1 MHSTLSLPYL
11 GSGSKMQAKLRYITL
26 FLFLFFNTADAQA
39 PVRPLEPAFKAM
51 ENEDWDK
58 AFLLADKDGDL
69 GYSIILWHYL
79 REGLGRPDEAL
90 RFLEQNS
97 DWPGL
102 PYLRKRSEK
111 TFFNASD
118 KEVLAF
124 FDLGKPQTGLGSL
137 VYALALKRDGQKFK
151 AGLVA
156 QAAWADQ
163 SMNKTTTFEIIEN
176 FRTNLLPLKDNRFEF
191 LLWEKD
197 KASLDAMSFL
207 LSDTQKAIADTVFSL
222 NANKKN
228 VSAKIN
234 SLPPEWKKHPIVMH
248 ARFEWR
254 LRNNLRESALEVL
267 ENYSKSAKHLSQPS
281 KWAEKREILARDLMY
296 DKQYNK
302 AYNISSNHYLEEGD
316 TYAVLEW
323 LSGYLAL
330 EKLNNADL
338 ALKHFKNFLVA
349 VDAPISLGRGF
360 YWLGRTY
367 EKQGKMDVAQ
377 QIYQIG
383 ADRWE
388 TYYGLLAAEKVGRTV
403 DIKALNTP
411 HSKSWKKASF
421 LNGSVFKAALLL
433 FSANREVLAERFL
446 THLTETLSDEDI
458 LRLADF
464 LGEKQ
469 KPHEL
474 VMVAK
479 RAASQSKVFPRPYFA
494 LHPVAE
500 LKQKIPPEMTLAIA
514 RRESEFYPKITSPVG
529 ALGMMQVMPKTA
541 KEVSRRL
548 GLKFSSERMLSD
560 WKYNAKIGIAYL
572 EELSE
577 RYDGNPILMAAAYN
591 AGPSRADRWIQLL
604 GDPRNPKVDL
614 VQWVESIPFEETRNY
629 VMRVSESLPNYKVR
643 LNKKPPASFYFY
655 LKGSGLL
662 PLTPKSE

>member
-1 MHSTLSLPYL
+1 L
-11 GSGSKMQAKLRYITL
+11 K
-26 FLFLFFNTADAQA
+26 
-39 PVRPLEPAFKAM
+39 
-51 ENEDWDK
+51 
-58 AFLLADKDGDL
+58 
-69 GYSIILWHYL
+69 
-79 REGLGRPDEAL
+79 
-90 RFLEQNS
+90 QNS

-111 TFFNASD
+111 SFLNAPD
-118 KEVLAF
+118 GQILAF
-124 FDLGKPQTGLGSL
+124 FEIGKPQTGLGSL
-137 VYALALKRDGQKFK
+137 VYALALKRDDQKFK

-163 SMNKTTTFEIIEN
+163 SMNKATTLEIFEN
-176 FRTNLLPLKDNRFEF
+176 FRTNLLPFKDNRFEF

-197 KASLDAMSFL
+197 KASLNAMSFL
-207 LSDTQKAIADTVFSL
+207 LSDTQKAVADTVFSL
-222 NANKKN
+222 YANKKN
-228 VSAKIN
+228 VSSKIN
-234 SLPPEWKKHPIVMH
+234 SLPPKWKKHPVVMH

-254 LRNNLRESALEVL
+254 LRNNLRESALQVL
-267 ENYSKSAKHLSQPS
+267 ENYSKSARYLAQPS
-281 KWAEKREILARDLMY
+281 KWAERREILARDLMY
-296 DKQYNK
+296 SKQYTK
-302 AYNISSNHYLEEGD
+302 AYSISSNHYLEEGD

-330 EKLNNADL
+330 EKLNNAEL
-338 ALKHFKNFLVA
+338 ALNHFKNFLVS

-403 DIKALNTP
+403 DIAVLNTS
-411 HSKSWKKASF
+411 HSNPWRKASF
-421 LNGSVFKAALLL
+421 SNGSVFKAALLL
-433 FSANREVLAERFL
+433 FSANQEVLAERFL
-446 THLTETLSDEDI
+446 THLTETLSDENI
-458 LRLADF
+458 LRLVNF
-464 LGEKQ
+464 LEENK
-469 KPHEL
+469 KSHEL

-494 LHPVAE
+494 LHPVADIP
-500 LKQKIPPEMTLAIA
+500 QRIPPEMTLAIA
-514 RRESEFYPKITSPVG
+514 RRESEFYPKVASPVG

-541 KEVSRRL
+541 KEVAKRL

-560 WKYNAKIGIAYL
+560 WKYNAKIGVAYL

-577 RYDGNPILMAAAYN
+577 RYEGNPILMAVAYN
-591 AGPSRADRWIQLL
+591 AGPSRADRWIELL
-604 GDPRNPKVDL
+604 GDPRSPKVDL

-643 LNKKPPASFYFY
+643 LNKNPPNSFYFY
-655 LKGSGLL
+655 LKGSGFL
-662 PLTPKSE
+662 PLAPKSE

>member
-1 MHSTLSLPYL
+1 MHSTLNLPYL

-26 FLFLFFNTADAQA
+26 FLFLFFNTADAQV

-111 TFFNASD
+111 TFLNASD

-156 QAAWADQ
+156 QEAWADQ
-163 SMNKTTTFEIIEN
+163 SMNKTTTFEIVEN

-207 LSDTQKAIADTVFSL
+207 LSNTQKAIADTVFSL

-254 LRNNLRESALEVL
+254 LRNNRRDSALEVL

-281 KWAEKREILARDLMY
+281 KWAEKREVLARDLMY
-296 DKQYNK
+296 DKQYKK

-338 ALKHFKNFLVA
+338 ALKHFKNF
-349 VDAPISLGRGF
+349 
-360 YWLGRTY
+360 
-367 EKQGKMDVAQ
+367 
-377 QIYQIG
+377 
-383 ADRWE
+383 
-388 TYYGLLAAEKVGRTV
+388 
-403 DIKALNTP
+403 
-411 HSKSWKKASF
+411 
-421 LNGSVFKAALLL
+421 
-433 FSANREVLAERFL
+433 
-446 THLTETLSDEDI
+446 
-458 LRLADF
+458 
-464 LGEKQ
+464 
-469 KPHEL
+469 
-474 VMVAK
+474 
-479 RAASQSKVFPRPYFA
+479 
-494 LHPVAE
+494 
-500 LKQKIPPEMTLAIA
+500 
-514 RRESEFYPKITSPVG
+514 
-529 ALGMMQVMPKTA
+529 
-541 KEVSRRL
+541 
-548 GLKFSSERMLSD
+548 
-560 WKYNAKIGIAYL
+560 
-572 EELSE
+572 
-577 RYDGNPILMAAAYN
+577 
-591 AGPSRADRWIQLL
+591 
-604 GDPRNPKVDL
+604 
-614 VQWVESIPFEETRNY
+614 
-629 VMRVSESLPNYKVR
+629 
-643 LNKKPPASFYFY
+643 
-655 LKGSGLL
+655 
-662 PLTPKSE
+662 

>member
-1 MHSTLSLPYL
+1 L
-11 GSGSKMQAKLRYITL
+11 K
-26 FLFLFFNTADAQA
+26 
-39 PVRPLEPAFKAM
+39 
-51 ENEDWDK
+51 
-58 AFLLADKDGDL
+58 
-69 GYSIILWHYL
+69 
-79 REGLGRPDEAL
+79 
-90 RFLEQNS
+90 QNS

-111 TFFNASD
+111 SFLNASD
-118 KEVLAF
+118 GQILAF
-124 FDLGKPQTGLGSL
+124 FEIGKPQTGLGSL
-137 VYALALKRDGQKFK
+137 VYALALKRDDQKFK

-163 SMNKTTTFEIIEN
+163 SMNKATTLEIFEN
-176 FRTNLLPLKDNRFEF
+176 FRTNLLPFKDNRFEF

-197 KASLDAMSFL
+197 KTSLNAMSFL
-207 LSDTQKAIADTVFSL
+207 LSDIQKAVADTVFSL
-222 NANKKN
+222 YANKKN
-228 VSAKIN
+228 VSSKIN
-234 SLPPEWKKHPIVMH
+234 SLPPKWQKHPVVMH

-254 LRNNLRESALEVL
+254 LRNNLRESALQVL
-267 ENYSKSAKHLSQPS
+267 ENYSKSARYLAQPS
-281 KWAEKREILARDLMY
+281 KWAERREILARDLMY
-296 DKQYNK
+296 NKQYTK
-302 AYNISSNHYLEEGD
+302 AYSISSNHYLEEGD

-330 EKLNNADL
+330 EKLNNAEL
-338 ALKHFKNFLVA
+338 ALNHFKNFLVS

-403 DIKALNTP
+403 DIAVLNTS
-411 HSKSWKKASF
+411 HSNPWRNASF
-421 LNGSVFKAALLL
+421 SNGSVFKAALLL
-433 FSANREVLAERFL
+433 FAANQEVLAERFL
-446 THLTETLSDEDI
+446 THLTETLSDENI
-458 LRLADF
+458 LRLVDF
-464 LGEKQ
+464 LEENK

-494 LHPVAE
+494 LHPVADIP
-500 LKQKIPPEMTLAIA
+500 QRIPPEMTLAIA
-514 RRESEFYPKITSPVG
+514 RRESEFYPKVASPVG

-541 KEVSRRL
+541 KEVAKRL

-560 WKYNAKIGIAYL
+560 WKYNAKIGVAYL

-577 RYDGNPILMAAAYN
+577 RYEGNPILMAVAYN
-591 AGPSRADRWIQLL
+591 AGPSRADRWIELL
-604 GDPRNPKVDL
+604 GDPRSPKVDL

-643 LNKKPPASFYFY
+643 LNKKPPNSFYFY
-655 LKGSGLL
+655 LKGSGFL
-662 PLTPKSE
+662 PLAPKSE

>member
-1 MHSTLSLPYL
+1 
-11 GSGSKMQAKLRYITL
+11 MQAKLRYITL
-26 FLFLFFNTADAQA
+26 FLFLFFTTADAKA

-51 ENEDWDK
+51 ESEEWDK

-79 REGLGRPDEAL
+79 REGLGRPDQAL
-90 RFLEQNS
+90 SFLKQNS

-111 TFFNASD
+111 TFINASD

-163 SMNKTTTFEIIEN
+163 SMSKSTTSEIIEN
-176 FRTNLLPLKDNRFEF
+176 FRTNLLPLTDNRFEF

-197 KASLDAMSFL
+197 KASLKAMSFL
-207 LSDTQKAIADTVFSL
+207 LSDTQKAVADTVFSL
-222 NANKKN
+222 YANKKN

-234 SLPPEWKKHPIVMH
+234 SLPPEWKKHPVVMH

-254 LRNNLRESALEVL
+254 LRNNLQDSALQVL
-267 ENYSKSAKHLSQPS
+267 EKYSKSASHLSQPS
-281 KWAEKREILARDLMY
+281 KWAERREILARDMMY
-296 DKQYNK
+296 DKQYKK
-302 AYNISSNHYLEEGD
+302 AYNISSSHYLEEGD

-330 EKLNNADL
+330 EKLNNAEL

-349 VDAPISLGRGF
+349 VDAPISLGRGL

-403 DIKALNTP
+403 DMTVLNTS
-411 HSKSWKKASF
+411 HSKSWKNASF
-421 LNGSVFKAALLL
+421 SNGSVFKAALLL

-458 LRLADF
+458 LRLVDF
-464 LGEKQ
+464 LEENQ

-494 LHPVAE
+494 LHPVADMP
-500 LKQKIPPEMTLAIA
+500 QRIPPEMTLAIA
-514 RRESEFYPKITSPVG
+514 RRESEFYPKVASPVG

-541 KEVSRRL
+541 KEMAKRL
-548 GLKFSSERMLSD
+548 DLKFSSERMLSD

-591 AGPSRADRWIQLL
+591 AGPSRADRWIELL

-643 LNKKPPASFYFY
+643 LNKKPPSSFYFY
-655 LKGSGLL
+655 LKGSVFL
-662 PLTPKSE
+662 PLAPKSE

>member
-1 MHSTLSLPYL
+1 MRSRLRVPYL
-11 GSGSKMQAKLRYITL
+11 ASGSKMQAKLRYITL
-26 FLFLFFNTADAQA
+26 FLFLFCTAVDAQA
-39 PVRPLEPAFKAM
+39 PVRPLELAFKAM
-51 ENEDWDK
+51 ENEDWHK
-58 AFLLADKDGDL
+58 AFLLSDKDGNL
-69 GYSIILWHYL
+69 GHSIILWHYL
-79 REGLGRPDEAL
+79 REGLGTPGQAL
-90 RFLEQNS
+90 SFLEKNS

-111 TFFNASD
+111 TFHDAQDN
-118 KEVLAF
+118 KILAF
-124 FDLGKPQTGLGSL
+124 FELGKPQTGLGSL
-137 VYALALKRDGQKFK
+137 IYALALKRDGQKFK

-163 SMNKTTTFEIIEN
+163 SMDKSTTLEIFEN

-197 KASLDAMSFL
+197 KASLNAMSFL
-207 LSDTQKAIADTVFSL
+207 LNDTQKAVADTIFSL
-222 NANKKN
+222 YANKKN

-234 SLPPEWKKHPIVMH
+234 SLPSKWKKHPVMMH

-254 LRNNLRESALEVL
+254 LRNNLNESALQVL
-267 ENYSKSAKHLSQPS
+267 ENYSKSARQLSQPS
-281 KWAEKREILARDLMY
+281 KWAERREILARDLMY
-296 DKQYNK
+296 NKQYKK
-302 AYNISSNHYLEEGD
+302 AYKISSNHFLEESD

-330 EKLNNADL
+330 EKLNNAEQ
-338 ALKHFKNFLVA
+338 ALKHFKNFLIS

-367 EKQGKMDVAQ
+367 EKQGKMDVAK

-403 DIKALNTP
+403 DIEALNTP
-411 HSKSWKKASF
+411 QSKSWVEASF
-421 LNGSVFKAALLL
+421 STGSVFKAALLL
-433 FSANREVLAERFL
+433 FSANQEVLAERFL
-446 THLTETLSDEDI
+446 THLTETLSDDDI
-458 LRLADF
+458 LRLVSF
-464 LGEKQ
+464 LEESQ

-494 LHPVAE
+494 LHPVADMP
-500 LKQKIPPEMTLAIA
+500 QKIPPEMTLAIA
-514 RRESEFYPKITSPVG
+514 RRESEFYPKVASPVG

-541 KEVSRRL
+541 KEVAKRL

-560 WKYNAKIGIAYL
+560 WNYNAKIGIAYL

-577 RYDGNPILMAAAYN
+577 RYKGNPILIAAAYN
-591 AGPSRADRWIQLL
+591 AGPSRADRWVQLM

-629 VMRVSESLPNYKVR
+629 VMRVAESLPNYKVR
-643 LNKKPPASFYFY
+643 LNNEPPASFYFY
-655 LKGSGLL
+655 LKGSGFL
-662 PLTPKSE
+662 PFSPNSE